1 MGINLGTTN
10 ITKVY
15 LGQQEVSKV
24 YQGNNLI
31 YPAGTPTENWVN
43 VIPENLTNNDFYFS
57 GFNTRAGDYNN
68 RGKLWTLRDNFIT
81 LFART
86 STTSS
91 IYTYVSSAVTLS
103 PGDYRCTIYYIF
115 KPNRNWASSIT
126 FGHSSDF
133 DKYGSIDCPTPEAD
147 DNQEF
152 FPVTGYFTLAT
163 SAENFRVAVNINTAG
178 KDNFCIRKILL
189 EKKES

>member
-15 LGQQEVSKV
+15 LGQQEISKV

-31 YPAGTPTENWVN
+31 YPVDTPAENWVN
-43 VIPENLTNNDFYFS
+43 VIPENLTNNDF
-57 GFNTRAGDYNN
+57 GFNNFNIRVGDWNN
-68 RGKLWTLRDNFIT
+68 RGKLWTSRDDYIT
-81 LFART
+81 LFANKA
-86 STTSS
+86 TTSS
-91 IYTYVSSAVTLS
+91 IHTYLGSSITLS

-115 KPNRNWASSIT
+115 KPNRNWATSIRL
-126 FGHSSDF
+126 GDSSDS

-147 DNQEF
+147 DDQEF

-163 SAENFRVAVNINTAG
+163 SAKNFRVTVNIDTAG
-178 KDNFCIRKILL
+178 NDNFAIRRILL
-189 EKKES
+189 EKRES